1 LCCTYQLVHHV
12 KPQMDISIYNGI
24 IVSRILDKDI
34 VNVSL
39 ADNLLKIF
47 VLWQMYSILAFSLYC

>member
-1 LCCTYQLVHHV
+1 
-12 KPQMDISIYNGI
+12 MDSSIYSGI

>member
-1 LCCTYQLVHHV
+1 
-12 KPQMDISIYNGI
+12 MDISIYNGI

-47 VLWQMYSILAFSLYC
+47 VL

>member
-1 LCCTYQLVHHV
+1 MYVHKSTICRMGNCAALYQLVHHV
-12 KPQMDISIYNGI
+12 KPPMDISIYNGI
-24 IVSRILDKDI
+24 IVSRIQDKDI

-47 VLWQMYSILAFSLYC
+47 VL